1 MPRQRTESRFPLV
14 NAHVQTASSNRD
26 RWISFWAAVLA
37 AWGFSAA
44 ATVANAMLPQI
55 QGDLSA
61 SLDQV
66 SWIITASIVAS
77 ALGIPPTPWLS
88 ARFGFRRVLLW
99 ALVLFTISS
108 AMIAFSSTLGE
119 VVFWRIGQALFG
131 APIMVLSQTFT
142 VSTFEGKQRGMAM
155 AIWSVALTT
164 GWVFGPAL
172 GAYLADWH
180 SWRLSFFMV
189 APISLVS
196 IVVCWYFIPRDKPN
210 KTLQFDWFGFG
221 TLSVGLITLQTVI
234 NRGQREDWFES
245 EEILV
250 LSAVTV
256 IALVIYIANTLT
268 SDKRF
273 VRWQIFR
280 DRNLAVG
287 VLLTSIFGFI
297 SLAPLVLVPPML
309 EQIKGLEVVTIGLVV
324 TPRGLVQIVLMLMLG
339 PFVARLNP
347 RVLMAIGFVSY
358 AMGSWMMS
366 NYTPDIGLWDVLI
379 PQLLQGVTSAFV
391 WLPLFHILYTTLRTE
406 FHNEASMVNG
416 LVYNLISSAGVAL
429 LVVILSRSMQIN
441 SEELAGHITS
451 TSELLRFPEYA
462 GFDVRNAMDA
472 AAVHAEIGQQALMI
486 GYVNVFWLLTWVS
499 LAALP
504 LLLLIPTEK
513 RNREIRR
520 LAADAVE
527 GRAA

>member
-1 MPRQRTESRFPLV
+1 V
-14 NAHVQTASSNRD
+14 NVDTKATISNRD

-44 ATVANAMLPQI
+44 ATIANAMLPQI

-77 ALGIPPTPWLS
+77 AIGIPPTPWLA
-88 ARFGFRRVLLW
+88 ARFGFRRVLLC
-99 ALVLFTISS
+99 ALILFTVSS
-108 AMIAFSSTLGE
+108 SMIAVSDSLGE

-131 APIMVLSQTFT
+131 APIMVLSQTLT

-164 GWVFGPAL
+164 GWVFGPAM
-172 GAYLADWH
+172 GAYLADWY

-189 APISLVS
+189 CPISAIS
-196 IVVCWYFIPRDKPN
+196 IVVCWFFIPHDKPN
-210 KTLQFDWFGFG
+210 KGLQFDWFGFG
-221 TLSVGLITLQTVI
+221 ALSIGLITLQTVI
-234 NRGQREDWFES
+234 NRGQREDWFDS
-245 EEILV
+245 QEILILTFISLV
-250 LSAVTV
+250 
-256 IALVIYIANTLT
+256 ALTIYVVNTAT
-268 SDKRF
+268 SQKRF

-280 DRNLAVG
+280 DRNLAVA

-309 EQIKGLEVVTIGLVV
+309 EQIKGLEVVTIGLVI
-324 TPRGLVQIVLMLMLG
+324 TPRGILQIVLMLILG
-339 PFVARLNP
+339 PFVARLDP
-347 RVLMAIGFVSY
+347 RALMAVGFLSY
-358 AMGSWMMS
+358 AAGSWMMS
-366 NYTPDIGLWDVLI
+366 NYNMDIGLWDVLI

-391 WLPLFHILYTTLRTE
+391 WLPLFHILYTTLQRE

-416 LVYNLISSAGVAL
+416 LVYNLISSAGVAF

-441 SEELAGHITS
+441 TEELVGHITS
-451 TSELLRFPEYA
+451 SAELLRFPEYG
-462 GFDVRNAMDA
+462 GFDPSNEVDA
-472 AAVHAEIGQQALMI
+472 AAMHAQISQQALMI
-486 GYVNVFWLLTWVS
+486 GYVNVFWLLTWVA

-513 RNREIRR
+513 QNRKT
-520 LAADAVE
+520 
-527 GRAA
+527 RAMAHELSKHE